1 MAQNSENVTT
11 TVAIACDHGGV
22 EMKLVLSDMLTKD
35 GYDVLDLGTNKTE
48 SVDYPEG
55 VTQGLRRTTDQLRS
69 VVERTRG
76 DITIAL
82 QRNQLEEKI
91 ESFMKKIEGKE
102 E

>member
-1 MAQNSENVTT
+1 MAEAASELRRTSLDNIRENNLKMSEN
-11 TVAIACDHGGV
+11 
-22 EMKLVLSDMLTKD
+22 
-35 GYDVLDLGTNKTE
+35 YLDLMNEVVDLLE
-48 SVDYPEG
+48 SIDYPEG

-91 ESFMKKIEGKE
+91 ETFLKKID
-102 E
+102 